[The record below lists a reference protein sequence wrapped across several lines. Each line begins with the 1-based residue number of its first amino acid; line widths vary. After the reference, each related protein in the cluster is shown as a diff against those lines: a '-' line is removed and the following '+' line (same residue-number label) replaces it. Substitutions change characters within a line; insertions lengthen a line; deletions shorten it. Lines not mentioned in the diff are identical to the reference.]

1 MKRFAWAV
9 LAVVGLAA
17 VGLAADPPKP
27 AVEVRLIPAV
37 DLAPHIEY
45 VGKLVGQAD
54 AGEQFAGILKTL
66 ADNEKGFEGLD
77 LKKPVGAYAV
87 LADKVE
93 DSTVV
98 LMIPVADEDGV
109 VAFLTNKANV
119 ELKKDEKTGVYTA
132 AHPSLPDTAYLRF
145 ADGYLYAT
153 LRSADGVGKD
163 KLITPKAFFADK
175 TAGVVSA
182 AVHFDRIPA
191 DLRKM
196 VYGQLELQLKE
207 GMKGDADATTKAVQ
221 EFVVDVGVDAVKA
234 LLTEGETLTVSLDA
248 DPKGDDLKL
257 SLAVTPKKDTTL
269 AKTLASWADRDSVAA
284 AVAAAA
290 KSPVLAAG
298 LNFALPP
305 EAKKKF
311 AALAD
316 GLAKAAVDSAKDS
329 EKPVMKL
336 LADAVLPTLKEGDAQ
351 LGLVLTDAGKG
362 KIGLTGGLKTV
373 GGKDI
378 EKTAKL
384 MAVALPK
391 EQGSFTPDA
400 DKAGERAVHKLTFA
414 KPESTPFASDTLW
427 LLTSDD
433 LIGFATDAKAD
444 GIKALGTAKPTKA
457 PMLAFEMSWVRF
469 SGLVNSADADTIKN
483 VVNSVFEDGK
493 TDGKDTLK
501 ITASGGKQFTLNVTL
516 KGKAATFLAGMNTK

>member
-1 MKRFAWAV
+1 MTRFAWAV
-9 LAVVGLAA
+9 LAAVGLAA
-17 VGLAADPPKP
+17 VGVAADPPKP
-27 AVEVRLIPAV
+27 AVEVRMISPV
-37 DLAPHIEY
+37 DLAPYIEY
-45 VGKLVGQAD
+45 GGELLGQGEAGK
-54 AGEQFAGILKTL
+54 QFAGILKTL
-66 ADNEKGFEGLD
+66 ADNDKGFEGLD
-77 LKKPVGAYAV
+77 LKKPVGGYAV

-98 LMIPVADEDGV
+98 LMIPIADEE
-109 VAFLTNKANV
+109 AFVGALSGKAG
-119 ELKKDEKTGVYTA
+119 LDPKKDEKTGAYSVDV
-132 AHPSLPDTAYLRF
+132 PNFPDTVHFRF

-153 LRSADGVGKD
+153 LRTADGVDKA
-163 KLITPKAFFADK
+163 KLIAPKTFFAGK
-175 TAGVVSA
+175 QAGVISA

-196 VYGQLELQLKE
+196 LYGQLELQLKE
-207 GMKGDADATTKAVQ
+207 GMQADADPTSKRLQ
-221 EFVVDVGVDAVKA
+221 EFLVDVGVDAVKT
-234 LLTEGETLTVSLDA
+234 LLTEGETLTLSLDA

-257 SLAVTPKKDTTL
+257 ALAVTPKKDTTL
-269 AKTLASWADRDSVAA
+269 AKTLTSFADRDSVAA
-284 AVAAAA
+284 ALAAV
-290 KSPVLAAG
+290 KNPVLSAG
-298 LNFALPP
+298 MNFTLPP

-316 GLAKAAVDSAKDS
+316 DLAKAAVDSAKES

-336 LADAVLPTLKEGDAQ
+336 LADAILPTLKEGDAQ
-351 LGLVLTDAGKG
+351 LGVVLTDAGKG

-414 KPESTPFASDTLW
+414 KTDGLPFASDTLW

-433 LIGFATDAKAD
+433 LIAVATDAKAD
-444 GIKALGTAKPTKA
+444 GIKAVGTAKPTKA

-469 SGLVNSADADTIKN
+469 SGLVGSADADTIKN
-483 VVNSVFEDGK
+483 LVNSVFEDGK
-493 TDGKDTLK
+493 TDGLDTLK
-501 ITASGGKQFTLNVTL
+501 VTASGGKQFTLNVTL
-516 KGKAATFLAGMNTK
+516 KGKAVTFLAGMNAK